1 MSTYYILCPIL
12 TSSVPLVEAITK
24 IIKKHDK
31 AVASWE
37 SSSAHIY
44 HHSDEQPQYQRLR
57 TQYLPRFAVYSSNAN
72 VRCLFLIATD
82 AGESNNNNKDRSNN
96 GFGGFN
102 AIQFNLERILTQL
115 HKWEGDMQEQRQNR
129 SEQNLTLIAKPP
141 VDDDFQVLSS
151 KSLSFGFDLNLSGT
165 HQQSKVPD
173 SPFFEP
179 MLYRI
184 KQTRMRL
191 GQSTN
196 RYNKMVYAYEM
207 LGDTRDGNDQL
218 NEIEMRF
225 GSIESMQR
233 LRASSIGG
241 DEVGPPSPIVS
252 RLSKLL
258 NLASSALYMCNY
270 NVTTPTSGLY
280 AKRLGFDEAHAGII
294 IGMTPTAVIF
304 SSVLYSWWSSYSY
317 KRALIF
323 ASSCCAIGN
332 LIYAFALPCDSL
344 TMVLLGRLMTGFGSA
359 RAINRRYVADY
370 YSIEERTAGMADF
383 VSASAFGMALGPGL
397 AAFLS
402 FVTPSGKDHIGKW
415 WTVETAPGYVMFVLW
430 CIYLC
435 GNILFFE
442 EPDRLQKSFA
452 KEEKVKQRE
461 KESLDERT
469 PLKLTGSGI
478 PMDKVEESLGYLK
491 WLKQSLIGSI
501 PVSVCL
507 LLLVLLKAV
516 LEGLTSSTP
525 TVSRFYFDWRV
536 HTCGSFLAILA
547 SLMIPANML
556 VAHIR

>member
-1 MSTYYILCPIL
+1 MSPYYLLFFVPNSHFICSILE
-12 TSSVPLVEAITK
+12 EAISK

-31 AVASWE
+31 AV
-37 SSSAHIY
+37 Y

-82 AGESNNNNKDRSNN
+82 AGDTNSNNKAHGNN

-102 AIQFNLERILTQL
+102 AMQFNLERILTQL
-115 HKWEGDMQEQRQNR
+115 HKWEGDMQEERQR
-129 SEQNLTLIAKPP
+129 SESEVNQSLIAKAP
-141 VDDDFQVLSS
+141 VDDDFQVLSRS
-151 KSLSFGFDLNLSGT
+151 RSLSFGFDFYLDLSSST
-165 HQQSKVPD
+165 HKESKVPD

-179 MLYRI
+179 MIYRI

-207 LGDTRDGNDQL
+207 LGDRDGNDQL

-225 GSIESMQR
+225 GSIECMQR
-233 LRASSIGG
+233 LRASSIDG

-258 NLASSALYMCNY
+258 NLASSGLYMCNY

-323 ASSCCAIGN
+323 ASTCCAIGN

-359 RAINRRYVADY
+359 RSINRRYVADY

-383 VSASAFGMALGPGL
+383 VSASAFGMSVGPGL

-402 FVTPSGKDHIGKW
+402 FVTPSGKNHVGRW
-415 WTVETAPGYVMFVLW
+415 WTVETAPGYIMFVLW

-507 LLLVLLKAV
+507 LLLVLLKTV

-525 TVSRFYFDWRV
+525 TVSGFTSIGVFTLAV
-536 HTCGSFLAILA
+536 HFWQYS
-547 SLMIPANML
+547 
-556 VAHIR
+556 RR